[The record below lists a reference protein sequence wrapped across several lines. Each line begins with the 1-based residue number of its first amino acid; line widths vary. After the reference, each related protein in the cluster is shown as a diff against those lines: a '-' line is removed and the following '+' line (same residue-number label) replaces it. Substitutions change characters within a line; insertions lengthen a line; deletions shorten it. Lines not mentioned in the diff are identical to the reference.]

1 MSRTDCQNVRREID
15 EAVTGEQLT
24 RPVREHLSSCAAC
37 AKSANEDRQI
47 RDMVASL
54 EPIKAPADF
63 DFRLRAR
70 LSESRSARRGLL
82 SGNRFMGGFGIRSVA
97 FAALVLLLGF
107 AVVLI
112 NVRSRSNESGPV
124 AANGPASKTG
134 SQTAQQN
141 QKPGEE
147 ASPTHAEVAVN
158 SPTNHTSSTD
168 LPGSAT
174 AGNPSKRGG
183 SSLSP
188 YAVARN
194 ARNERV
200 KATDLSAT
208 PARVLRPTETA
219 LGSSVFPLGTSYQ
232 SLKVSVDDGRGS
244 SRTISLPTVSF
255 GSSRVLARN
264 PAPVM
269 ATARDSW

>member
-1 MSRTDCQNVRREID
+1 MSRTDCQNVRREVEETGI
-15 EAVTGEQLT
+15 GEQLT
-24 RPVREHLSSCAAC
+24 ITVREHLSSCTAC
-37 AKSANEDRQI
+37 AKFDDEHRQI

-70 LSESRSARRGLL
+70 LAESRAAWRGLL
-82 SGNRFMGGFGIRSVA
+82 SGNRFMGGFGIRSAA

-107 AVVLI
+107 AVVLM
-112 NVRSRSNESGPV
+112 NVRSRRNESGPV
-124 AANGPASKTG
+124 AATGPATQAG
-134 SQTAQQN
+134 SQTAQTN
-141 QKPGEE
+141 QEDQRKE
-147 ASPTHAEVAVN
+147 APSSHTEVAVS
-158 SPTNHTSSTD
+158 SPTNDTNLTE
-168 LPGSAT
+168 LPGSTMAR
-174 AGNPSKRGG
+174 NPSKHSG
-183 SSLSP
+183 SSMSR

-194 ARNERV
+194 GRV

-208 PARVLRPTETA
+208 PARVLRPMETA

-264 PAPVM
+264 PAPVT
-269 ATARDSW
+269 ATMRDSW